1 MNCTPTG
8 EYPISQRGG
17 RPVTVVEYDLQTYV
31 TGAGVADMEHRLE
44 CQRCGTTYGPGTYP
58 MGCPECLEAGAA
70 GRLEV
75 APDLGSVDILALPFE
90 DGDEHRT
97 DMWRYRELLPLLS
110 DDPVTMGEGW
120 TPLVETSDLS
130 TTADVYL
137 KNETVNPTWSFK
149 DRLNSLLLS
158 NAVAGLGNTHV
169 ATSSTGNHGASTAA
183 YARRAGADEVIVLV
197 PPETERPLRAQIRA
211 YGAKVAVTDYDER
224 RPLLASL
231 AERGWYPTVSVSKEY
246 VSQPYGYEGYKTV
259 AFELVEQLEAP
270 PDVVVAAVGAGDG
283 LYGTWKGFRELRE
296 LGVIDRTPRMV
307 GVQPAERP
315 SLVQA
320 VDDGSDSVG
329 TAPGPMPIT
338 TSTSGDTAG
347 DHALQAVRDSD
358 GAAYGVERE
367 DVRTGMRAAGREG
380 VVLEPAS
387 ALAPAAIEQAV
398 DDGVVTP
405 GDTVV
410 CMATGAGMKW
420 PAALTEAVGETPRI
434 EPDLDALARA
444 LSVDLDA
451 PAGT

>member
-1 MNCTPTG
+1 
-8 EYPISQRGG
+8 
-17 RPVTVVEYDLQTYV
+17 
-31 TGAGVADMEHRLE
+31 MEHRLE
-44 CQRCGTTYGPGTYP
+44 CQRCGETYEPGAYP
-58 MGCPECLEAGAA
+58 TGCPECRDAGAA

-75 APDLGSVDILALPFE
+75 VPEFGSVDVSALPF
-90 DGDEHRT
+90 GDDDERRT
-97 DMWRYRELLPLLS
+97 DMWRYRELLPLLP
-110 DDPVTMGEGW
+110 DEPVTMGEGW
-120 TPLVETSDLS
+120 TPLVETSDIA
-130 TTADVYL
+130 TTVDVYL

-158 NAVAGLGNTHV
+158 NAVVGLGRTHV

-183 YARRAGADEVIVLV
+183 YARRAGADEVVVLV

-211 YGAKVAVTDYDER
+211 YGAKVAVTDYDAR

-231 AERGWYPTVSVSKEY
+231 AERGWYPTLSVTKEY
-246 VSQPYGYEGYKTV
+246 VSQPYGYEGYKTI
-259 AFELVEQLEAP
+259 AFELVEQLGAP
-270 PDVVVAAVGAGDG
+270 PDAVVAAVGAGDG

-296 LGVIDRTPRMV
+296 LGAIDRTPRMV

-315 SLVQA
+315 SLAQA
-320 VDDGSDSVG
+320 VEADSDSVG

-347 DHALQAVRDSD
+347 DHALRAIRESD

-367 DVRTGMRAAGREG
+367 DVRAGMRAAGREG

-387 ALAPAAIEQAV
+387 ALAPAAVERAV
-398 DDGVVTP
+398 DDGVVAA

-410 CMATGAGMKW
+410 CTATGAGVKW
-420 PAALTEAVGETPRI
+420 PEALTDAVGEPPRI

-444 LSVDLDA
+444 LSVDPDA
-451 PAGT
+451 PDGG

>member
-1 MNCTPTG
+1 
-8 EYPISQRGG
+8 
-17 RPVTVVEYDLQTYV
+17 
-31 TGAGVADMEHRLE
+31 MEHRLE
-44 CQRCGTTYGPGTYP
+44 CQRCGETYEPGTYP
-58 MGCPECLEAGAA
+58 TGCRECLDAGAA

-75 APDLGSVDILALPFE
+75 APDLESVDVAALPFG
-90 DGDEHRT
+90 DGGERRT
-97 DMWRYRELLPLLS
+97 DMWRYRELLPLLP
-110 DDPVTMGEGW
+110 DDPVTLGEGW
-120 TPLVETSDLS
+120 TPLVEANGLS
-130 TTADVYL
+130 ATADIYL

-158 NAVAGLGNTHV
+158 NAVAGLGRTRV

-183 YARRAGADEVIVLV
+183 YARRAGADEVVVLV
-197 PPETERPLRAQIRA
+197 PPETEPPLRAQIRA

-259 AFELVEQLEAP
+259 AFELIEQLEAP
-270 PDVVVAAVGAGDG
+270 PDVVVTAVGAGDG

-296 LGVIDRTPRMV
+296 LGVIDRTPKMV

-315 SLVQA
+315 SLTQA
-320 VDDGSDSVG
+320 IDDGTDSVG

-347 DHALQAVRDSD
+347 DHSLRAVRESD
-358 GAAYGVERE
+358 GGAYGIERE
-367 DVRTGMRAAGREG
+367 DVRAGMRAAGREG

-387 ALAPAAIEQAV
+387 ALTVAAVERAV
-398 DDGVVTP
+398 DDGLVTP
-405 GDTVV
+405 SDTVV
-410 CMATGAGMKW
+410 CTATGAGVKW
-420 PAALTEAVGETPRI
+420 PEALTQAVGETPRVD
-434 EPDLDALARA
+434 PDLDALARE

-451 PAGT
+451 PAGG